1 MRRSHSPSQMYRS
14 QSNIPRRS
22 PISAS
27 PPLVVLPIPT
37 YPYDH
42 DGGSMHME
50 EVTVELGRIYR
61 ADPAVPAP
69 PLVYANNNYRSLS
82 HDDLAGMMEAE
93 MEGDESGEMAS
104 EVRIMIVYFWW
115 CTV

>member
-1 MRRSHSPSQMYRS
+1 
-14 QSNIPRRS
+14 
-22 PISAS
+22 
-27 PPLVVLPIPT
+27 
-37 YPYDH
+37 
-42 DGGSMHME
+42 MHME